1 MRLYFRYLCSRKS
14 VEHRRMDKCRLFVWI
29 AVTWNVWALLYAQ
42 DTRFFARTEVGSQR
56 ISALCQDSAGFLW
69 IATEDGL
76 RKFDGVHFKTY
87 SHDDRDST
95 SLADNDVHT
104 LFIDSRRR
112 LWVGTA
118 NGIQYYLPEED
129 AFRSVPIYR
138 ANGLN
143 GFIMDIFQRKNGD
156 IVFVPSGM
164 GLHRVDE
171 RTHFAYAVEQYSAYR
186 RTLLAYYEDR
196 EGDIWLI
203 RDREGIVR
211 MLPDGRVVNNYLFH
225 SSIQGI
231 VEDSDGR
238 LLVASTDSV
247 YVWNRLHD
255 RLEPVAQDNKK
266 KLNFSGLWL
275 TTSGKIIVGT
285 VGQGA
290 YYIPRGESRMYPKED
305 LYSPFWDVER
315 AKIHAFLEDRDKN
328 LWMGCDFRG
337 LLMQS
342 RKPMPF
348 RFWNLSAWLS
358 DGYITALYH
367 DRQGYTWCAVEDNGL
382 FQLDRKGW
390 PERHIPTPRTVSS
403 LYEDSKGVF
412 WVGIND
418 CGLYTLD
425 KSTGDLRLH
434 CAINGP
440 HPVKDILEDSD
451 GNIYVT
457 VMGEG
462 LLYYDRATGKSRMIT
477 VDPKKA
483 NQNLMNWWMTS
494 LLYTSKGILYVGHY
508 GGVSCFDP
516 RKGDFVPMIRTS
528 LLRQSAVYA
537 MLEGQDGSIWIGT
550 NKGLFRYDPEKKE
563 LQRLTTE
570 QGLLDNIICGLSE
583 DRKGNVWCCTMKG
596 INRIQPYSGR
606 VSSHYAG
613 SGFYSRGVYC
623 VDEEGVVYGAS
634 SSGIIRF
641 FPDDTLYSRFD
652 RELTVTGL
660 FIDGHPVTMLTRS
673 GGKPVLRERLEDASA
688 FYLSY
693 ADNSFS
699 VLFSLMDFR
708 DMKNTCLEYRLEEFR
723 EEWSRTLPGDNCIQY
738 HHLPPGDYTL
748 QVRACENGVCSSVKS
763 LHIHI
768 APPWYQTGIARLVYF
783 LLLLAVGC
791 FVCLLLKQKRREE
804 INEAKLQFFINVSH
818 EIRSPMT
825 LVISPLEKLLKGN
838 HDHETMIQLQTIYR
852 NAGRILRLINQL
864 LDVRKIGK
872 GQMHIRCTE
881 TDLVTFVGE
890 WVHTFAEQAEDK
902 SVGLKYNVLLPQSEQ
917 LPVWID
923 RNNFDKVLVNLLAN
937 ALKYT
942 PKGGEIE
949 VRLTAGTDEKCT
961 GPLHAYA
968 EIAVIDSGK
977 GLDEKE
983 IERIFDRFYQGKANQ
998 LSTPIG
1004 FGIGLNLCRLLVEL
1018 HHGTITAVNRTGGG
1032 GSCFTVRIP
1041 LGNSHLSE
1049 EECLQSE
1056 GVSLENQERPV
1067 PLPESEMS
1075 RPRTLYKVL
1084 VIEDDEE
1091 LRNFLKKNLS
1101 VYYKVETAI
1110 DGTEGWKKALTRQP
1124 DLIVSDIM
1132 MPRMNGFQLLKALK
1146 SNGNTNHIPII
1157 LLTSRTEFADK
1168 IRGLSQGADGYIS
1181 KPFHLQ
1187 ELEVLISNLITNR
1200 IRLKG
1205 KYSGAQE
1212 PDDKVGSVE
1221 IQENSKVLMD
1231 RILDVINRHLDDPE
1245 LNVEM
1250 LARELSIIRTQL
1262 HRKMKEQTG
1271 MPTSDFIR
1279 NIRLRQAAV
1288 LLREKD
1294 VNITQVAYAV
1304 GFVSQPHFS
1313 TVFKKLYGLSPKE
1326 YADAAK
1332 EPSEQ

>member
-1 MRLYFRYLCSRKS
+1 MRLYFRYLCSKKS

-29 AVTWNVWALLYAQ
+29 AVIWNVWALLYAQ

-390 PERHIPTPRTVSS
+390 PERHIPTSRTVSS

-537 MLEGQDGSIWIGT
+537 MLEGQDVEAFGSEPIRDCSVMI
-550 NKGLFRYDPEKKE
+550 
-563 LQRLTTE
+563 
-570 QGLLDNIICGLSE
+570 
-583 DRKGNVWCCTMKG
+583 RKRKNC
-596 INRIQPYSGR
+596 SG
-606 VSSHYAG
+606 
-613 SGFYSRGVYC
+613 
-623 VDEEGVVYGAS
+623 
-634 SSGIIRF
+634 
-641 FPDDTLYSRFD
+641 
-652 RELTVTGL
+652 
-660 FIDGHPVTMLTRS
+660 
-673 GGKPVLRERLEDASA
+673 
-688 FYLSY
+688 
-693 ADNSFS
+693 
-699 VLFSLMDFR
+699 
-708 DMKNTCLEYRLEEFR
+708 
-723 EEWSRTLPGDNCIQY
+723 
-738 HHLPPGDYTL
+738 
-748 QVRACENGVCSSVKS
+748 
-763 LHIHI
+763 
-768 APPWYQTGIARLVYF
+768 
-783 LLLLAVGC
+783 
-791 FVCLLLKQKRREE
+791 
-804 INEAKLQFFINVSH
+804 
-818 EIRSPMT
+818 
-825 LVISPLEKLLKGN
+825 
-838 HDHETMIQLQTIYR
+838 
-852 NAGRILRLINQL
+852 
-864 LDVRKIGK
+864 
-872 GQMHIRCTE
+872 
-881 TDLVTFVGE
+881 
-890 WVHTFAEQAEDK
+890 
-902 SVGLKYNVLLPQSEQ
+902 
-917 LPVWID
+917 
-923 RNNFDKVLVNLLAN
+923 
-937 ALKYT
+937 
-942 PKGGEIE
+942 
-949 VRLTAGTDEKCT
+949 
-961 GPLHAYA
+961 
-968 EIAVIDSGK
+968 
-977 GLDEKE
+977 
-983 IERIFDRFYQGKANQ
+983 
-998 LSTPIG
+998 
-1004 FGIGLNLCRLLVEL
+1004 
-1018 HHGTITAVNRTGGG
+1018 
-1032 GSCFTVRIP
+1032 
-1041 LGNSHLSE
+1041 
-1049 EECLQSE
+1049 
-1056 GVSLENQERPV
+1056 
-1067 PLPESEMS
+1067 
-1075 RPRTLYKVL
+1075 
-1084 VIEDDEE
+1084 
-1091 LRNFLKKNLS
+1091 
-1101 VYYKVETAI
+1101 
-1110 DGTEGWKKALTRQP
+1110 
-1124 DLIVSDIM
+1124 
-1132 MPRMNGFQLLKALK
+1132 
-1146 SNGNTNHIPII
+1146 
-1157 LLTSRTEFADK
+1157 
-1168 IRGLSQGADGYIS
+1168 
-1181 KPFHLQ
+1181 
-1187 ELEVLISNLITNR
+1187 
-1200 IRLKG
+1200 
-1205 KYSGAQE
+1205 
-1212 PDDKVGSVE
+1212 
-1221 IQENSKVLMD
+1221 
-1231 RILDVINRHLDDPE
+1231 
-1245 LNVEM
+1245 
-1250 LARELSIIRTQL
+1250 
-1262 HRKMKEQTG
+1262 
-1271 MPTSDFIR
+1271 
-1279 NIRLRQAAV
+1279 
-1288 LLREKD
+1288 
-1294 VNITQVAYAV
+1294 
-1304 GFVSQPHFS
+1304 
-1313 TVFKKLYGLSPKE
+1313 
-1326 YADAAK
+1326 
-1332 EPSEQ
+1332 

>member
-1 MRLYFRYLCSRKS
+1 M
-14 VEHRRMDKCRLFVWI
+14 
-29 AVTWNVWALLYAQ
+29 
-42 DTRFFARTEVGSQR
+42 
-56 ISALCQDSAGFLW
+56 
-69 IATEDGL
+69 
-76 RKFDGVHFKTY
+76 
-87 SHDDRDST
+87 
-95 SLADNDVHT
+95 
-104 LFIDSRRR
+104 
-112 LWVGTA
+112 
-118 NGIQYYLPEED
+118 
-129 AFRSVPIYR
+129 
-138 ANGLN
+138 
-143 GFIMDIFQRKNGD
+143 
-156 IVFVPSGM
+156 
-164 GLHRVDE
+164 
-171 RTHFAYAVEQYSAYR
+171 
-186 RTLLAYYEDR
+186 
-196 EGDIWLI
+196 
-203 RDREGIVR
+203 
-211 MLPDGRVVNNYLFH
+211 
-225 SSIQGI
+225 
-231 VEDSDGR
+231 
-238 LLVASTDSV
+238 
-247 YVWNRLHD
+247 
-255 RLEPVAQDNKK
+255 
-266 KLNFSGLWL
+266 
-275 TTSGKIIVGT
+275 
-285 VGQGA
+285 
-290 YYIPRGESRMYPKED
+290 
-305 LYSPFWDVER
+305 
-315 AKIHAFLEDRDKN
+315 
-328 LWMGCDFRG
+328 
-337 LLMQS
+337 
-342 RKPMPF
+342 
-348 RFWNLSAWLS
+348 
-358 DGYITALYH
+358 
-367 DRQGYTWCAVEDNGL
+367 
-382 FQLDRKGW
+382 
-390 PERHIPTPRTVSS
+390 
-403 LYEDSKGVF
+403 
-412 WVGIND
+412 
-418 CGLYTLD
+418 
-425 KSTGDLRLH
+425 
-434 CAINGP
+434 
-440 HPVKDILEDSD
+440 
-451 GNIYVT
+451 
-457 VMGEG
+457 
-462 LLYYDRATGKSRMIT
+462 
-477 VDPKKA
+477 
-483 NQNLMNWWMTS
+483 
-494 LLYTSKGILYVGHY
+494 
-508 GGVSCFDP
+508 
-516 RKGDFVPMIRTS
+516 
-528 LLRQSAVYA
+528 
-537 MLEGQDGSIWIGT
+537 
-550 NKGLFRYDPEKKE
+550 FRYDPEKKE

-606 VSSHYAG
+606 VSSRYAG

-783 LLLLAVGC
+783 LLLLTVGC

-864 LDVRKIGK
+864 LDVRKIDK

-1091 LRNFLKKNLS
+1091 LRDFLKKNLS

-1231 RILDVINRHLDDPE
+1231 RILDVVNRHLDDPE

-1250 LARELSIIRTQL
+1250 LARELSISRTQL
-1262 HRKMKEQTG
+1262 HRKMKELTG

>member
-1 MRLYFRYLCSRKS
+1 
-14 VEHRRMDKCRLFVWI
+14 MDKCRLLVWI
-29 AVTWNVWALLYAQ
+29 VVTWTAWALLYAQ
-42 DTRFFARTEVGSQR
+42 DTRFFERTEVGSQR
-56 ISALCQDSAGFLW
+56 INTLCQDSAGFLW

-76 RKFDGVHFKTY
+76 RKFDGVHFKAY
-87 SHDDRDST
+87 FHDDKDST

-104 LFIDSRRR
+104 LFIDNKQR

-118 NGIQYYLPEED
+118 NGVQYYLPEED

-164 GLHRVDE
+164 GLHWVDE
-171 RTHFAYAVEQYSAYR
+171 RTHLAYAVECYSAYR

-196 EGDIWLI
+196 EGNAWLI
-203 RDREGIVR
+203 KDREGLVR
-211 MLPDGRVVNNYLFH
+211 VLPDGHTEKNYFSHSTVV
-225 SSIQGI
+225 GV
-231 VEDSDGR
+231 VEDTDGR

-247 YVWNRLHD
+247 YVWDRSHDRFDPIAQNLIGGGDNRL
-255 RLEPVAQDNKK
+255 NIS
-266 KLNFSGLWL
+266 KLWVNSSGRV
-275 TTSGKIIVGT
+275 IVGT
-285 VGQGA
+285 IGQGLF
-290 YYIPRGESRMYPKED
+290 YIPPGARSMYPKED
-305 LYSPFWDVER
+305 LYSPFLDVEKTKVR
-315 AKIHAFLEDRDKN
+315 AFLEDRDKN
-328 LWMGCDFRG
+328 LWIGCDYRG
-337 LLMQS
+337 LLMQP

-348 RFWNLSAWLS
+348 SFWNLSACLA
-358 DGYITALYH
+358 DGYITALCH

-382 FQLDRKGW
+382 FLLDKKGR
-390 PERHIPTPRTVSS
+390 PEKHIQTPRTVSS
-403 LYEDSKGVF
+403 LYEDSRGVF
-412 WVGIND
+412 WVGVND

-425 KSTGDLRLH
+425 RSTGKLQLH
-434 CAINGP
+434 CSINGS
-440 HPVKDILEDSD
+440 HPVKAILEDHK
-451 GNIYVT
+451 GNLYAT

-462 LLYYDRATGKSRMIT
+462 LLYYDRTTGESRLIT
-477 VDPKKA
+477 VNPAKVNK
-483 NQNLMNWWMTS
+483 NLMNWWMTS
-494 LLYTSKGILYVGHY
+494 LLYTSKGVLYVGHY

-550 NKGLFRYDPEKKE
+550 NKGLFRYDPEKDD

-570 QGLLDNIICGLSE
+570 EGLLDNIICGLSE

-596 INRIQPYSGR
+596 INRIQPDSGR

-623 VDEEGVVYGAS
+623 VDGEGIVYGAS

-641 FPDDTLYSRFD
+641 VPDDTQYARFD

-660 FIDGHPVTMLTRS
+660 FIDDLPVTMQTLS
-673 GGKPVLRERLEDASA
+673 GGKPVLREGLGEASA

-708 DMKNTCLEYRLEEFR
+708 DMKNTCLEYRLREFG
-723 EEWSRTLPGDNCIQY
+723 EEWSRTLPGDNRIQY
-738 HHLPPGDYTL
+738 HHLAPGDYTL
-748 QVRACENGVCSSVKS
+748 QVRACENGACSSVKS
-763 LHIHI
+763 LQIHI
-768 APPWYQTGIARLVYF
+768 APPWYQTGIARFIYF
-783 LLLLAVGC
+783 LLLLAAGC
-791 FVCLLLKQKRREE
+791 FVYLLLKQKRREE

-825 LVISPLEKLLKGN
+825 LVISPLEKLLKGK
-838 HDHETMIQLQTIYR
+838 HDQETMIQLQTIHR
-852 NAGRILRLINQL
+852 NAGRILRLVNQL
-864 LDVRKIGK
+864 LDVRKIDK

-890 WVHTFAEQAEDK
+890 WVRTFAEQAEDK
-902 SVGLKYNVLLPQSEQ
+902 SVGLKYNVLLSQSEQ

-949 VRLTAGTDEKCT
+949 VRLTTGTDEKCT
-961 GPLHAYA
+961 GPLHTYA

-998 LSTPIG
+998 ISTPIG

-1018 HHGTITAVNRTGGG
+1018 HHGTITAVNRTEGV

-1049 EECLQSE
+1049 EECMQSE
-1056 GVSLENQERPV
+1056 CVPMENQEQLLPV
-1067 PLPESEMS
+1067 QESEVS
-1075 RPRTLYKVL
+1075 RPKTLYKVL

-1101 VYYKVETAI
+1101 VYYKVETAV
-1110 DGTEGWKKALTRQP
+1110 DGAEGWKRALTRQP
-1124 DLIVSDIM
+1124 DLIVSDVM
-1132 MPRMNGFQLLKALK
+1132 MPRMDGFQLLKALK

-1168 IRGLSQGADGYIS
+1168 IRGLSHGADGYIS
-1181 KPFHLQ
+1181 KPFNLQ

-1221 IQENSKVLMD
+1221 VQENSKVLMD

-1250 LARELSIIRTQL
+1250 LARELSISRTQL
-1262 HRKMKEQTG
+1262 HRKMKELTG

-1332 EPSEQ
+1332 EPSE

>member
-1 MRLYFRYLCSRKS
+1 
-14 VEHRRMDKCRLFVWI
+14 MDKCRLFIWI
-29 AVTWNVWALLYAQ
+29 AVIWNVWALLYAQ

-412 WVGIND
+412 WVGISD

-425 KSTGDLRLH
+425 KSTGELRLH

-864 LDVRKIGK
+864 LDVRKIDK

-1091 LRNFLKKNLS
+1091 LRDFLKKNLS

-1132 MPRMNGFQLLKALK
+1132 MPRMNGFQLLMALK

-1231 RILDVINRHLDDPE
+1231 RILDVVNRHLDDPE

-1250 LARELSIIRTQL
+1250 LARELSISRTQL
-1262 HRKMKEQTG
+1262 HRKMKELTG

-1332 EPSEQ
+1332 EPSEQHGSFI